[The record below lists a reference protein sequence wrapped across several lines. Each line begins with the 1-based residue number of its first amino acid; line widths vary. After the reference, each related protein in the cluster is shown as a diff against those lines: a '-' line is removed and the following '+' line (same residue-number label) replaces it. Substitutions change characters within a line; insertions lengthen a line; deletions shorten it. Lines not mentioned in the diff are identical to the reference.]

1 MAINSVTCAKFI
13 SCFTLMALL
22 SACGGNDTAVSSTD
36 APGNQKVN
44 AGDVKYI
51 RLEDAKTID
60 PSWSKE
66 NILVVH
72 DLSEP
77 DNMHPCNGLSGS
89 RTERMGYTQVYLIG
103 VDYENLCPRPDAV
116 KALPEMSA
124 DGLSFT
130 YELRD
135 DITFDDG
142 APLTVD
148 DVIYT
153 FKANKCPL
161 TNNPH
166 AKPYLDNI
174 ADIIPDK
181 ANPRK
186 FTIRVKRKYLQNIA
200 FLSDY
205 PLMQRSFFDKNNVL
219 SKYTF
224 AQFDDPAFKA
234 DQHKDLNDWAT
245 EFNSAKYG
253 RDPQYL
259 VGAGPYYVEKWD
271 AGQSMTLTR
280 KKNHWSFKSP
290 NRNMYENSYPDKIIF
305 KINGDPNSQML
316 EFKSQAL
323 DVSTYT
329 STKTLI
335 ELQKDDKFNANYNSR
350 FTDTYNYSYVCMNEK
365 PDGIKHKKVFTD
377 VKVRR
382 AMAMLTPVDD
392 INKVVNL
399 GRYKRVVGPVSPLK
413 PGYNKNLKLIAF
425 DIEGAKKLLDEAGW
439 KDTDGDNIRDKMID
453 GEKVKLE
460 FNLSYMT
467 SDVSWKDMSQM
478 MAEQMYKAGVK
489 ANLDPLDFPVL
500 YDNARNHDFDMIVA
514 VWSGTFAPEDYTQIW
529 HSSSWASKGSNYGGF
544 GNAESDAVI
553 DQIKTEMDDAKRI
566 PLLEKFQQL
575 VYDDQPYIFL
585 FSSQR
590 RNIMHKRFGN
600 QEMYFERPGNWLSN
614 LKLLSN
620 QGTMAK
626 EASVN

>member
-1 MAINSVTCAKFI
+1 MAINSVTCAKFLVYFSLI
-13 SCFTLMALL
+13 AFFS
-22 SACGGNDTAVSSTD
+22 SCGGNSSTTT
-36 APGNQKVN
+36 APDPDSQKIN
-44 AGDVKYI
+44 AGDVKFI
-51 RLEDAKTID
+51 RIPDAQKTD

-66 NILVVH
+66 NVLVVH

-89 RTERMGYTQVYLIG
+89 RAERMGYTQVYLIG
-103 VDYENLCPRPDAV
+103 VDYENLTVRPDAV
-116 KALPEMSA
+116 KALPEVSE

-142 APLTVD
+142 SPLSVD
-148 DVIYT
+148 DVIFT

-161 TNNPH
+161 TDNPH
-166 AKPYLDNI
+166 AKPYLENI
-174 ADIIPDK
+174 EDIIPDK
-181 ANPRK
+181 SNPHK
-186 FTIRVKRKYLQNIA
+186 FVLKVKRKYLQNIA
-200 FLSDY
+200 FLQDY
-205 PLMQRSFFDKNNVL
+205 PLMQRTFFDKNNVMAN
-219 SKYTF
+219 YTF

-245 EFNSAKYG
+245 EFNSSKYG
-253 RDPQYL
+253 RDPKFL
-259 VGAGPYYVEKWD
+259 AGAGPYYVEKWD
-271 AGQSMTLTR
+271 AGESMTLTR
-280 KKNHWSFKSP
+280 KKDHWSFHSSQK
-290 NRNMYENSYPDKIIF
+290 NMYENSYPDKIIF
-305 KINGDPNSQML
+305 KINKDPNSQAL

-329 STKTLI
+329 STKTLLD
-335 ELQKDDKFNANYNSR
+335 LQQDPKFNANYNSR

-365 PDGIKHKKVFTD
+365 PDGIRHKKIFTD

-382 AMAMLTPVDD
+382 AVAMLTPVDD
-392 INKVVNL
+392 INKVVNK
-399 GRYKRVVGPVSPLK
+399 GKYKRVVGPVSPLK
-413 PGYNKNLKLIAF
+413 PGYNKDLKLIPF
-425 DIEGAKKLLDEAGW
+425 DIEAAKKLLDEAGW

-460 FNLSYMT
+460 FSLNYMT
-467 SDVSWKDMSQM
+467 TDVSWKDMAQM

-489 ANLDPLDFPVL
+489 ADLNPLDFAVL
-500 YDNARNHDFDMIVA
+500 FDNAKNHDFDMMVA

-553 DQIKTEMDDAKRI
+553 DQIKAEVDDSKRV

-585 FSSQR
+585 FASQR
-590 RNIMHKRFGN
+590 RNIIHKRFGN

-620 QGTMAK
+620 EGTMMKQGA
-626 EASVN
+626 VN